1 MSVKM
6 DKNDNL
12 YKIVNIDGVDY
23 RIEIDEN
30 PITHKK
36 RYKVETIE
44 GSFLLYGGDP
54 EELLKESLEAAKRFE
69 ELRKHEAEHRLKVEN
84 TVLDKFVFINPDGSK
99 RLVTTE
105 PIKLT
110 ELDNDILDNLSKT
123 QNYISDAEY
132 IKNVLKN

>member
-1 MSVKM
+1 M

-23 RIEIDEN
+23 RIEIDDQEFADD
-30 PITHKK
+30 IC
-36 RYKVETIE
+36 YKVKTDEETFI
-44 GSFLLYGGDP
+44 LYGGDP
-54 EELLKESLEAAKRFE
+54 EELLKESLESKKHFE
-69 ELRKHEAEHRLKVEN
+69 ESRKREAEHRFIVEN

-110 ELDNDILDNLSKT
+110 ELNDDILDNLSKT
-123 QNYISDAEY
+123 QSYISDADY